1 MRSLTSA
8 MVIAPGGLCLTLYWT
23 KDSIISWTKLIVN
36 RTTSEQDDKSPTITL
51 QSPAFSS
58 EGSSFQ
64 IVYPSFA
71 FLHSCLSR
79 LRYVPQV
86 GIGLIPMKDAPTM
99 LSLCTAIFKNKPTA
113 SIPRKTRCEK
123 YRWFFF

>member
-51 QSPAFSS
+51 QGPAFSS
-58 EGSSFQ
+58 KGSSFQ
-64 IVYPSFA
+64 IPFIRVPSFL
-71 FLHSCLSR
+71 FISFTLCSTG
-79 LRYVPQV
+79 RYWIDPNE
-86 GIGLIPMKDAPTM
+86 GCTNDALFVYCDFQKQANCIDPK
-99 LSLCTAIFKNKPTA
+99 KNKV
-113 SIPRKTRCEK
+113 RKISVVLLLK
-123 YRWFFF
+123 

>member
-1 MRSLTSA
+1 MRSLTPA
-8 MVIAPGGLCLTLYWT
+8 MVIALGGLCLTLYWT

-36 RTTSEQDDKSPTITL
+36 STTSGQDDKSPKITL
-51 QSPAFSS
+51 QGLEVLSK
-58 EGSSFQ
+58 
-64 IVYPSFA
+64 YPSFA

-86 GIGLIPMKDAPTM
+86 GIGLIPMKDASMT
-99 LSLCTAIFKNKPTA
+99 LSLCTAIFKNKLTA

-123 YRWFFF
+123 YRWFFS